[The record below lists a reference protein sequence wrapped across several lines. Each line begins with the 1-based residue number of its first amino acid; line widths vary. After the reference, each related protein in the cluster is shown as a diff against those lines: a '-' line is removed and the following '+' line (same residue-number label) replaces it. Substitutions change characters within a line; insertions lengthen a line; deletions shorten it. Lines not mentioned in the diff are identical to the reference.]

1 MVAQDLATSIPRR
14 NSRGWLVIGSLL
26 AIAIVVVA
34 AASTATEFADR
45 RLPAAVA
52 TIHSP
57 VRALDITIAG
67 SVLIEP
73 WSGIGA
79 RVTTVATDGVTSPS
93 DDARLIA
100 GTLHIDSSCGSSFFG
115 DDHCSVN
122 ATIEVPATTNVAVTA
137 ENGDVTVH
145 GITASLTLDCA
156 QGNVTVVGARGR
168 LDLRSDQGE
177 VSASDLASESVTA
190 TSGQGDVTVAFVGAP
205 GRVLAASA
213 QGSVTVLL
221 PRGATAYRV
230 VASSAQGSVSTGSV
244 HTDSTSR
251 RIVTAT
257 SGQGDVAVRYG
268 AS

>member
-1 MVAQDLATSIPRR
+1 
-14 NSRGWLVIGSLL
+14 
-26 AIAIVVVA
+26 
-34 AASTATEFADR
+34 
-45 RLPAAVA
+45 
-52 TIHSP
+52 
-57 VRALDITIAG
+57 
-67 SVLIEP
+67 
-73 WSGIGA
+73 
-79 RVTTVATDGVTSPS
+79 VTSPS